1 MEELQI
7 FFAKFFSTD
16 LRVHPVYLLPFL
28 VIGYG
33 LYKWRGK
40 TSAGGKGFLR
50 WFFPKD
56 IYLHPSHM
64 VDLKL
69 FVVGR
74 ALAVL
79 KFVNMGVVQTGFA
92 VIGMG
97 FMASITGM
105 EMQDPGITMPRIL
118 MATLIFTLTADFC
131 TYWVHR
137 YHHEL
142 AIIWP
147 FHSVHH
153 SAEVMTPIT
162 VYRKHPIYDIISGF
176 VKAVAFGLVQGA
188 VLILLMGKVEL
199 VVIAGINAAYFVF
212 NFAGANFR
220 HTHIWLSYGR
230 VLEHIFISPA
240 QHQIHHS
247 LDPKHHNKNYGEVFA
262 IWDWMFGTLYIPQGK
277 ENLQF
282 GISKSA
288 NSSQRILQPHSNLRA
303 ALIVPIQDSVKAIRR
318 RLPKQSK
325 NTDKRKQNA

>member
-1 MEELQI
+1 MEELQLLLAKI
-7 FFAKFFSTD
+7 FDMD
-16 LRVHPVYLLPFL
+16 LRIHPVYLLPFFI
-28 VIGYG
+28 IGFG

-40 TSAGGKGFLR
+40 YSDGGKGFLP
-50 WFFPKD
+50 WFFPRE

-74 ALAVL
+74 TLSVL
-79 KFVNMGVVQTGFA
+79 KFLNMGVVQTGFA
-92 VIGMG
+92 IIAMG
-97 FMASITGM
+97 FVASLTGM
-105 EMQDPGITMPRIL
+105 EMKDPGITTARII
-118 MATLIFTLTADFC
+118 MATVIFTVTADFC

-142 AIIWP
+142 AIFWP

-162 VYRKHPIYDIISGF
+162 VYRKHPIYDIVGGF
-176 VKAVAFGLVQGA
+176 VKAIVIGLVQGV

-212 NFAGANFR
+212 NFAGSNFR

-230 VLEHIFISPA
+230 MLEHILISPA

-262 IWDWMFGTLYIPQGK
+262 IWDWMFGTLYIPQDK
-277 ENLQF
+277 EDLQF

-288 NSSQRILQPHSNLRA
+288 NSSERILQPHSSLRA
-303 ALIVPIQDSVKAIRR
+303 ALIVPIQDSAKAIRR
-318 RLPKQSK
+318 RLPKYKK
-325 NTDKRKQNA
+325 NADKRKQNA

>member
-1 MEELQI
+1 MEELQT
-7 FFAKFFSTD
+7 FFVNFFSTD
-16 LRVHPVYLLPFL
+16 LRVHPIYLLPFV

-33 LYKWRGK
+33 LYRWRGK
-40 TSAGGKGFLR
+40 STNGNSGFIG
-50 WFFPKD
+50 WFFPKE

-69 FVVGR
+69 FAVGR
-74 ALAVL
+74 FLSVL
-79 KFVNMGVVQTGFA
+79 KLFHMGVVQTAFA
-92 VIGMG
+92 IAGMG
-97 FMASITGM
+97 FVATLTGL
-105 EMQDPGITMPRIL
+105 EMQESGITVPRIL
-118 MATLIFTLTADFC
+118 MATLIVTITADFC

-176 VKAVAFGLVQGA
+176 VKAVAIGLVQGM

-199 VVIAGINAAYFVF
+199 VVIAGINAAYFIF
-212 NFAGANFR
+212 NMAGSNFR

-230 VLEHIFISPA
+230 MLEHILISPA

-247 LDPKHHNKNYGEVFA
+247 LDPKHHNKNYGELLA
-262 IWDWMFGTLYIPQGK
+262 IWDWMFGTLYIPKGK
-277 ENLQF
+277 EDLKF

-288 NSSQRILQPHSNLRA
+288 NSSDRILQPHSSLRA
-303 ALIVPIQDSVKAIRR
+303 ALIVPIQDSAKAIRR
-318 RLPKQSK
+318 RLPKHKK
-325 NTDKRKQNA
+325 NADKRKQNA